1 MWENRSK
8 LIFGS
13 CMLIASLMFFQMG
26 MYTMHVL
33 AGWDVKYNVIQFCHT
48 AIRSLGVTW
57 AGYILNGIV
66 FHTLLLTVWIAAKQ
80 LYLSRA
86 FYKRL
91 LFCRHEELTRQIC
104 EQHGGGHP
112 SITVVRSP
120 APMAFAAGFWK
131 PQIVLSTGLLE
142 LLDPSELEA
151 VIHHETFHRKH
162 GDPLKIFLLSLLASV
177 MWYLPILKS
186 FHQNYKIVREILA
199 DNYAIDK
206 LGGSADLGGALLKLL
221 KGQTPANLSISH
233 VSFTDTSINFRIRK
247 LLEPQSELPLK
258 WPFTPAMISVQA
270 MLALCSMFIVVM
282 H

>member
-1 MWENRSK
+1 MWETRSK

-13 CMLIASLMFFQMG
+13 CMLIAGLMFFQMG
-26 MYTMHVL
+26 MYTMHAL
-33 AGWDVKYNVIQFCHT
+33 AGWEVKYNVIQFCHT

-57 AGYILNGIV
+57 AGYMLNAIV
-66 FHTLLLTVWIAAKQ
+66 FHTLLLAVWSAGKQ

-86 FYKRL
+86 FHGKLRL
-91 LFCRHEELTRQIC
+91 YRHEALTRQIC
-104 EQHGGGHP
+104 EQYGGGSAP
-112 SITVVRSP
+112 LTVIRGS
-120 APMAFAAGFWK
+120 APMAFAAGVWK

-142 LLDPSELEA
+142 LLDPSELAA

-177 MWYLPILKS
+177 MWYMPILKS
-186 FHQNYKIVREILA
+186 FHHNYKIVREILA

-221 KGQTPANLSISH
+221 KGQAPVNLPIPH

-247 LLEPQSELPLK
+247 LLEPHGELPLK

-270 MLALCSMFIVVM
+270 MLALCSMFIVAM